1 MRGFLWAA
9 FLSMRLDRFL
19 ESRLVSSA
27 RSVRLMLAAAVVC
40 VDGVVERDGRRPVG
54 KFSRIEADGKLLQS
68 RAPVYLMLHKPR
80 GCVSATRDG
89 KHRSVLD
96 LVDHPQ
102 RGELHLAGR
111 LDFNTTGLL
120 LLSNDGEWTGA
131 ITLPGRGIAKTY
143 RVETR
148 DEITPDYAQ
157 RFRAGIFFRYE
168 NLVTQPAE
176 LQILGPRLALLTLY
190 EGRYHQ
196 VKRMFGTFRNPVLSL
211 HRVSI
216 GEVEL
221 DEALAPGEYR
231 ALLPEEIALL
241 RAMPSASPGAS
252 GKRV

>member
-1 MRGFLWAA
+1 
-9 FLSMRLDRFL
+9 
-19 ESRLVSSA
+19 
-27 RSVRLMLAAAVVC
+27 MLAAGVVC
-40 VDGVVERDGRRPVG
+40 IDGVVERDGRRQVG

-68 RAPVYLMLHKPR
+68 RDPVYLMLHKPR

-120 LLSNDGEWTGA
+120 LLSNDGEWTSA

-157 RFRAGIFFRYE
+157 RFRAGIFFTYE

-176 LQILGPRLALLTLY
+176 LQTLGPRLALLTLH

-196 VKRMFGTFRNPVLSL
+196 VKRMFGHFRNPVLSL

-216 GEVEL
+216 GALEL
-221 DEALAPGEYR
+221 DGALAPGEYR

-241 RAMPSASPGAS
+241 RGMPSASPCAS

>member
-1 MRGFLWAA
+1 
-9 FLSMRLDRFL
+9 MRLDRFL
-19 ESRLVSSA
+19 ESRLSASA
-27 RSVRLMLAAAVVC
+27 RQVRALLVEGAVR
-40 VDGVVERDGRRPVG
+40 VDGAVARDPRLQVG
-54 KFSRIEADGKLLQS
+54 KFSRIEAEGALLQA
-68 RAPVYLMLHKPR
+68 RDAVYLMLHKPR

-89 KHRSVLD
+89 RHRSVLE

-102 RGELHLAGR
+102 REELHLAGR

-120 LLSNDGEWTGA
+120 LLSNDGDWSSA
-131 ITLPGRGIAKTY
+131 ITLPGRSMPKTY

-148 DEITPDYAQ
+148 DEITPDYAE

-176 LQILGPRLALLTLY
+176 LQILGPRLALLTLF

-216 GEVEL
+216 GAVEL
-221 DEALAPGEYR
+221 DDALAPGEYR
-231 ALLPEEIALL
+231 PLLPEEIARL
-241 RAMPSASPGAS
+241 RGTPSASPGVS
-252 GKRV
+252 GGRM

>member
-148 DEITPDYAQ
+148 DEITPELMPPQDSAPVRRPNSIFGQ
-157 RFRAGIFFRYE
+157 RFITTRSPAVSARAAASSLRTPSCIQTVRAPQ
-168 NLVTQPAE
+168 VIASSTMAAAASE
-176 LQILGPRLALLTLY
+176 LRKMSTMSTGSGMSA
-190 EGRYHQ
+190 
-196 VKRMFGTFRNPVLSL
+196 
-211 HRVSI
+211 
-216 GEVEL
+216 
-221 DEALAPGEYR
+221 R
-231 ALLPEEIALL
+231 AA
-241 RAMPSASPGAS
+241 
-252 GKRV
+252 